1 MMLNLNKHAKK
12 GCLFGLS
19 VWGNKLQN
27 NFFMAINESI
37 IENNVEPPAERS
49 KFYLYKKVGE
59 LAE

>member
-1 MMLNLNKHAKK
+1 MITEDPKKMMLNLNSHAKK

-37 IENNVEPPAERS
+37 V
-49 KFYLYKKVGE
+49 
-59 LAE
+59 